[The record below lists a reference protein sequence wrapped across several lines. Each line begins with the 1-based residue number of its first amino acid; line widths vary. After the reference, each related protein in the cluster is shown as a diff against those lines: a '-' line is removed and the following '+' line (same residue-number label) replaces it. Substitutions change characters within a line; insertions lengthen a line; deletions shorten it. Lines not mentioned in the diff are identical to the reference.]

1 MPTYTAIALERLL
14 EPESRVPAPK
24 PPPVVTNTVGKA
36 AQVSTVRKRIP
47 RPNISPALYATPETT
62 PLPDSPS
69 SCTSESPYLI
79 NHKRRGPRLINLF
92 QKNDAIDGQSKQS
105 EVEQKADV
113 VKEMEYDIGNHEADG
128 VQTSIGDASLTLE
141 TSEGKLQNQNL
152 DTGETG
158 AEDLK
163 KPALDNLERDEDT
176 DDFFDMQSIASS
188 SEFEDSCSRFRSNTP
203 RGEFFDALE
212 EISSDGTSPSP
223 SSYNNLE
230 AEFREMKLHLLMEI
244 QKRTQ
249 VEESL
254 QNLQNLWQRLSH
266 QLSLLGFSLPLPPSI
281 TEDMNTEHSV
291 DPVVELSQQIFVARF
306 VADAVARGSARA
318 EVEMEMEP
326 QIASKNFEIS
336 RLWDRLQYYE
346 AANREM
352 SHRNQEAVEMAR
364 QQRNRRKRRQ
374 KWFWRSIC
382 LAITITGA
390 AITWSYLPS
399 TEAIPSESKSATSGE
414 QE

>member
-14 EPESRVPAPK
+14 EPGSRVSAPK
-24 PPPVVTNTVGKA
+24 PPPVVPNTVEKT
-36 AQVSTVRKRIP
+36 AQVSTVRKSIP

-79 NHKRRGPRLINLF
+79 NHKRRGPRLINRF

-105 EVEQKADV
+105 EVEQKVDV
-113 VKEMEYDIGNHEADG
+113 VKEMEYDIGNYEADG
-128 VQTSIGDASLTLE
+128 VE

-152 DTGETG
+152 GTGETG
-158 AEDLK
+158 AEDSR
-163 KPALDNLERDEDT
+163 KPTLYNLERDEDT

-188 SEFEDSCSRFRSNTP
+188 SDFEDSCSRFRSSTP

-249 VEESL
+249 AEESL
-254 QNLQNLWQRLSH
+254 QNLQDLWHRLSH

-281 TEDMNTEHSV
+281 SEDMNIEHSV
-291 DPVVELSQQIFVARF
+291 DPVAELSQQIVVARC
-306 VADAVARGSARA
+306 VADAVVRGSARA

-326 QIASKNFEIS
+326 QIASKNFEIT

-374 KWFWRSIC
+374 KWFWGSIC

-390 AITWSYLPS
+390 AITWSYVPS
-399 TEAIPSESKSATSGE
+399 TEAIPSESKSSTIGE

>member
-1 MPTYTAIALERLL
+1 MSSFKLI
-14 EPESRVPAPK
+14 PE
-24 PPPVVTNTVGKA
+24 
-36 AQVSTVRKRIP
+36 VSLCLSFIV
-47 RPNISPALYATPETT
+47 
-62 PLPDSPS
+62 
-69 SCTSESPYLI
+69 
-79 NHKRRGPRLINLF
+79 
-92 QKNDAIDGQSKQS
+92 
-105 EVEQKADV
+105 
-113 VKEMEYDIGNHEADG
+113 
-128 VQTSIGDASLTLE
+128 
-141 TSEGKLQNQNL
+141 
-152 DTGETG
+152 
-158 AEDLK
+158 
-163 KPALDNLERDEDT
+163 
-176 DDFFDMQSIASS
+176 
-188 SEFEDSCSRFRSNTP
+188 
-203 RGEFFDALE
+203 

-223 SSYNNLE
+223 SSYSNLE

-326 QIASKNFEIS
+326 QIASKNFEIT

-352 SHRNQEAVEMAR
+352 SHRNQEAVGENAGLKLSFNFFFSVIS
-364 QQRNRRKRRQ
+364 QLQRLFPWLILVFIFQVLYYFSVDIQLHRAV
-374 KWFWRSIC
+374 SVV
-382 LAITITGA
+382 TGVFVMNM
-390 AITWSYLPS
+390 IEVLFPLCFML
-399 TEAIPSESKSATSGE
+399 
-414 QE
+414 